1 MSVKR
6 FLSPRRPAP
15 ASDDVL
21 AINSRTWNQYY
32 STLHST
38 VYPPRLLKKAMER
51 REARAWQARRQRPL
65 RWVLLATL
73 VVAGAVWWL
82 GVA

>member
-21 AINSRTWNQYY
+21 AINSRTWHQYY
-32 STLHST
+32 STVQSD
-38 VYPPRLLKKAMER
+38 VYPHMLLEQAMER

>member
-6 FLSPRRPAP
+6 FLSPHRREP

-21 AINSRTWNQYY
+21 AINSRTWHQYY
-32 STLHST
+32 STVQSD
-38 VYPPRLLKKAMER
+38 VYPHMLLEQAMER

-65 RWVLLATL
+65 RWVLLGTL
-73 VVAGAVWWL
+73 LVAGVAWWI
-82 GVA
+82 GV